1 MASQTNMRVSVIICT
16 WNRCKTL
23 PAVLASLES
32 CVVQPGLE
40 WEVLVVDNNSTDQT
54 RAVIEAFSAGT
65 PERFRYIFEGR
76 QGKSNAL
83 NTGIQNARGEILAL
97 TDDDVTVHPDWV
109 TQISEAFQEFD
120 CSGIGGRIVPLWR
133 CPQPEWIDF
142 DGPFRHV
149 AFGGIV
155 RFEKGDA
162 AVRLTGTATGANMA
176 FKRSV
181 VEKHG
186 PFRADLS
193 GNHADRRRLG
203 DLLGGEDTEYCQ
215 RLLNAGEK
223 LYYAPKAIVYHPV
236 EEHRLQKKYLQSFAF
251 SYGRYILR
259 LGGLP
264 QNTKCYFGVPRYL
277 FPVALRFVGKWI
289 SSFET
294 KRRFFYKLELYET
307 LGRMAEGKRLMKNV
321 PSRPAMEG
329 LGLVK

>member
-1 MASQTNMRVSVIICT
+1 MHLSVIICT

-23 PAVLASLES
+23 PAVLASLQS
-32 CVVQPGLE
+32 CVVPENLI

-54 RAVIEAFSAGT
+54 RAVIDSFSLKTQG
-65 PERFRYIFEGR
+65 RFRYIFESR

-83 NTGIQNARGEILAL
+83 NAGIQNSRGDILAL
-97 TDDDVTVHPDWV
+97 TDDDVTVHPEWIAQVYD
-109 TQISEAFQEFD
+109 AFQQFD
-120 CSGIGGRIVPLWR
+120 CAGIGGRIVPVWT
-133 CPQPEWIDF
+133 CSQPAWIDF

-162 AVRLTGTATGANMA
+162 PLQLSGTATGANMA
-176 FKRSV
+176 FRRSV

-186 PFRADLS
+186 LFRTDLS

-236 EEHRLQKKYLQSFAF
+236 EEHRLRKKYLQSFAF
-251 SYGRYILR
+251 YYGRYSMRI
-259 LGGLP
+259 GGLP
-264 QNTKCYFGVPRYL
+264 PNPKSYFGVPRYL
-277 FPVALRFVGKWI
+277 FPVAMKFLGKWI
-289 SSFET
+289 SSFGIQ
-294 KRRFFYKLELYET
+294 RRFFYKLELCET
-307 LGRMAEGKRLMKNV
+307 LGRMAEGRRLIKNA
-321 PSRPAMEG
+321 PGRQLLEG
-329 LGLVK
+329 LTPTK

>member
-1 MASQTNMRVSVIICT
+1 
-16 WNRCKTL
+16 
-23 PAVLASLES
+23 
-32 CVVQPGLE
+32 
-40 WEVLVVDNNSTDQT
+40 VDNNSTDQT
-54 RAVIEAFSAGT
+54 RAVVESFSVRR
-65 PERFRYIFEGR
+65 PDRFRYIFEGR

-83 NTGIQNARGEILAL
+83 NAGIQNARGEILAL

-109 TQISEAFQEFD
+109 AQIWEAFQEFD
-120 CSGIGGRIVPLWR
+120 CSGVGGRIVPVWS
-133 CPQPEWIDF
+133 CPQPAWIDF

-155 RFEKGDA
+155 RFEKGDTP
-162 AVRLTGTATGANMA
+162 VQLTGTATGANMA

-186 PFRADLS
+186 LFRSDLS

-215 RLLNAGEK
+215 RVLNAGEK

-251 SYGRYILR
+251 SYGRYIMR

-264 QNTKCYFGVPRYL
+264 QYTKCYFGVPRYL
-277 FPVALRFVGKWI
+277 FPVALKFVGKWI
-289 SSFET
+289 SSFEI
-294 KRRFFYKLELYET
+294 KRRFFYKLEFYET
-307 LGRMAEGKRLMKNV
+307 LGRMAEGKRLIRNV
-321 PSRPAMEG
+321 PSRRTMEG
-329 LGLVK
+329 LNPVK